1 MPIQGTAADIMK
13 QAMIDLHTK
22 LREQKLQSRI
32 LLQVHDEL
40 VLEAPEAEVDEV
52 ARLTGEVMSQAFELH
67 VPLKV
72 DVEIG
77 RNWLEME
84 RAG

>member
-13 QAMIDLHTK
+13 QAMINLHTK
-22 LREQKLQSRI
+22 LQERNLQTRM

-40 VLEAPEAEVDEV
+40 VLEAPDTEVEKAV
-52 ARLTGEVMSQAFELH
+52 NLTREVMSGAYELR

-72 DVEIG
+72 DVEVG
-77 RNWLEME
+77 QNWLEME
-84 RAG
+84 RAE